1 MEKKEIK
8 KLVSEMTLEEKAG
21 MCSGVDFWHTKAVER
36 LGIPA
41 VMMSDGPYGLRK
53 QEGEADHLG
62 LNESIKT
69 VCFPAGVSTAS
80 SFNRKLVRKL
90 GETLGEEC
98 QAENIG
104 VLLGPAMNIKRSPLC
119 GRNFEY
125 YSEDPYV
132 SSQMASAYIKG
143 LQSKHVGACP
153 KHFYANNMEEKRQ
166 TASSELD
173 ERTAREIYL
182 ASFEETVKEA
192 KPWSIMC
199 SYNRINGTYA
209 AENREALTEI
219 LRTEWGFDGFVVSDW
234 GATNNRVSDLKAG
247 LDLEMPSTGG
257 ITDSYII
264 EAVQNGTLDEAD
276 VNHTCERILD
286 IVFRWQEN
294 RDASAVMD
302 RDREHEIA
310 RKIAEE
316 CMVLLKNDGV
326 LPLSETQKIAFI
338 GKYAER
344 PRYQGGGSSHINS
357 YKVSSV
363 LDTVKEYKNITY
375 VQGFDDA
382 LDETDETLLTEAR
395 KAAEAADVAVI
406 FAGLPDAYES
416 EGYDRKHMKMPP
428 NQDYLIEEVCKVQKN
443 VVVVLHNGSPV
454 EMPWIS
460 KVSAVLESYLGGEAV
475 GEVQRDILFGKVN
488 PSGKLAE
495 SFPIRLQDNPSY
507 LSYHVKKGKVHYQEE
522 VFVGYRY
529 YDSKEMEVLFPFGHG
544 LSYTAFKYSNL
555 KLDRERMTDEET
567 LNVAVDIKNT
577 GKTAGK
583 EIVQLYV
590 SPADCDVIRP
600 AKELKGFEKVSLEPG
615 EQKTVRF
622 ALDKRAFAYWA
633 ADKSDW
639 RVSEGIYG
647 ILIGASSRDIRETA
661 GIYVEPAVKEKVI
674 YTPESTFGEVVSN
687 PKKAKI
693 LMEMFGGMAEEV
705 KKITPEDGGNV
716 AIGQELIRSMVMD
729 MPMRS
734 LFVAAEQGAEQL
746 QQFLNVLNQDEE
758 E

>member
-1 MEKKEIK
+1 MKEKEIK
-8 KLVSEMTLEEKAG
+8 KLISEMTLEEKAG
-21 MCSGVDFWHTKAVER
+21 MCSGADFWHTKAVER

-80 SFNRKLVRKL
+80 SFNRELAQKL

-98 QAENIG
+98 QAENIA

-132 SSQMASAYIKG
+132 SSQMASAYIRG
-143 LQSKHVGACP
+143 LQSRQVGACP

-182 ASFEETVKEA
+182 ASFEGAVKEA

-219 LRTEWGFDGFVVSDW
+219 LRDEWGFDGFVVSDW
-234 GATNNRVSDLKAG
+234 GATNNRVPDLEAG
-247 LDLEMPSTGG
+247 MDLEMPSTGG
-257 ITDSYII
+257 VTDRQII
-264 EAVQNGTLDEAD
+264 EAVQNGTLNEAD
-276 VNHTCERILD
+276 VDLTCERILD
-286 IVFRWQEN
+286 VIFHYHEN
-294 RDASAVMD
+294 RDANAVMD
-302 RDREHEIA
+302 RDRDHEIA
-310 RKIAEE
+310 REIAEE

-326 LPLSETQKIAFI
+326 LPLDRDHKIAFI
-338 GKYAER
+338 GKYAAK

-363 LDTVKEYKNITY
+363 LDAVKEYKNITY
-375 VQGFDDA
+375 AQGFDDSSDEIDQA
-382 LDETDETLLTEAR
+382 LLEEALTRAKEAD
-395 KAAEAADVAVI
+395 AAVI
-406 FAGLPDAYES
+406 FVGLPDSYES

-428 NQDYLIEEVCKVQKN
+428 NQNHLIKEICKVQKN
-443 VVVVLHNGSPV
+443 VIVVLHNGSPV
-454 EMPWIS
+454 EMPWIG

-475 GEVQRDILFGKVN
+475 GEVQRDILFGEVN

-495 SFPIRLQDNPSY
+495 SFPVRLQDNPSY
-507 LSYHVKKGKVHYQEE
+507 LSYRVRKGKVDYQEE
-522 VFVGYRY
+522 CFVGYRY
-529 YDSKEMEVLFPFGHG
+529 YDSKEMDVLFPFGHG
-544 LSYTAFKYSNL
+544 LSYTTFEYSNL
-555 KLDRERMTDEET
+555 KLEKERMTDEET
-567 LNVAVDIKNT
+567 LKVTMDIKNT

-590 SPADCDVIRP
+590 SPADCDVVRP

-622 ALDKRAFAYWA
+622 TLNKRSFAYW
-633 ADKSDW
+633 DMEKSAW
-639 RVSEGIYG
+639 RVSEGIYS

-661 GIYVEPAVKEKVI
+661 EIYVEPAVKEKVT
-674 YTPESTFGEVVSN
+674 YTAESTFGEIVSD
-687 PKKAKI
+687 PEKSEI
-693 LMEMFGGMAEEV
+693 LMTMFGGMAEEM
-705 KKITPEDGGNV
+705 KKITPEKGEDV
-716 AIGQELIRSMVMD
+716 AISQQLIQSMVMD
-729 MPMRS
+729 MPLRS
-734 LFVAAEQGAEQL
+734 LFAAAEQGEEAL
-746 QQFLNVLNQDEE
+746 QQFLYALNN
-758 E
+758 

>member
-661 GIYVEPAVKEKVI
+661 GIYVEPAVKEKVN

-693 LMEMFGGMAEEV
+693 LMEMFGGMAEEM
-705 KKITPEDGGNV
+705 KKITPEDGENV

>member
-475 GEVQRDILFGKVN
+475 GEVKRDILFGKVN

-661 GIYVEPAVKEKVI
+661 GIYVEPAVKEKVN

-693 LMEMFGGMAEEV
+693 LMEMFGGMAEEM
-705 KKITPEDGGNV
+705 KKITPEDGENV

>member
-21 MCSGVDFWHTKAVER
+21 MCSGADFWHTKAVER

-80 SFNRKLVRKL
+80 SFNRELVGKL

-98 QAENIG
+98 QSENIG

-132 SSQMASAYIKG
+132 SSQMAAAYIKG
-143 LQSKHVGACP
+143 LQSKNVGACP

-182 ASFEETVKEA
+182 ASFEGAVKEA

-219 LRTEWGFDGFVVSDW
+219 LRDEWGFDGFVVSDW
-234 GATNNRVSDLKAG
+234 GAANNRVPDLKAG
-247 LDLEMPSTGG
+247 LDLEMPATGG
-257 ITDSYII
+257 ITDRQII
-264 EAVQNGTLDEAD
+264 EAVQNGTLDESDIDRA
-276 VNHTCERILD
+276 CERIID
-286 IVFRWQEN
+286 ITFRCQEN
-294 RDASAVMD
+294 RNECAVMD
-302 RDREHEIA
+302 RDRDHEIA

-316 CMVLLKNDGV
+316 CMVLLKNDGA
-326 LPLSETQKIAFI
+326 LPLNEEQKIAFI

-357 YKVSSV
+357 YKVSSA
-363 LDTVKEYKNITY
+363 LDAVKEYKNITY
-375 VQGFDDA
+375 AQGFDDA
-382 LDETDETLLTEAR
+382 SDETDETLLAEAI
-395 KAAEAADVAVI
+395 KAAEKADAAVI
-406 FAGLPDAYES
+406 FAGLPDSYES
-416 EGYDRKHMKMPP
+416 EGYDRKHIKMPP
-428 NQDYLIEEVCKVQKN
+428 NQNHLIEEICKVQKN

-460 KVSAVLESYLGGEAV
+460 KVSAVLESYLGGEAL

-495 SFPIRLQDNPSY
+495 SFPVRLQDNPSY
-507 LSYHVKKGKVHYQEE
+507 LSYRVKKEKVHYQEE
-522 VFVGYRY
+522 CFVGYRY

-544 LSYTAFKYSNL
+544 LSYTTFEYSNL
-555 KLDRERMTDEET
+555 KPDRERMTDGET
-567 LNVAVDIKNT
+567 VNVTVDIKNT

-583 EIVQLYV
+583 ETVQLYV

-600 AKELKGFEKVSLEPG
+600 VKELKGFEKVSLEPG

-622 ALDKRAFAYWA
+622 TLDKRAFAYW
-633 ADKSDW
+633 DTEKSDW
-639 RVSEGIYG
+639 RVSEGAYG

-661 GIYVEPAVKEKVI
+661 EIYVEPAVKEKVI
-674 YTPESTFGEVVSN
+674 YTPESTFGEIMSN
-687 PKKAKI
+687 PKKAEI
-693 LMEMFGGMAEEV
+693 LMAMFSGMAEEM
-705 KKITPEDGGNV
+705 KKVTPEEGADV
-716 AIGQELIRSMVMD
+716 AISQELIRSMVMD

-734 LFVAAEQGAEQL
+734 LFVAGGQGMEAL
-746 QQFLNVLNQDEE
+746 QQFLDVLNKDEE
-758 E
+758 

>member
-661 GIYVEPAVKEKVI
+661 GIYVEPAVKEKVN

-693 LMEMFGGMAEEV
+693 LMEMFGGMAEEM